1 MACGHDTKR
10 GPKSEKLDVMTGG
23 RSAAGGKRRREGRA
37 FLLNRTARFDQIVGT
52 CTAKA
57 HSKVMFATTMRCC
70 SILVIVA
77 MAFVVPS
84 ASSATSSQPP
94 KKDSAGILRLADE
107 VHPLYL
113 SDLCSSRD
121 APSASSIE
129 LGMHQCKHWQQRK
142 RQ

>member
-1 MACGHDTKR
+1 
-10 GPKSEKLDVMTGG
+10 
-23 RSAAGGKRRREGRA
+23 
-37 FLLNRTARFDQIVGT
+37 
-52 CTAKA
+52 
-57 HSKVMFATTMRCC
+57 MFATAMRCC

-84 ASSATSSQPP
+84 ASSATGSQPL
-94 KKDSAGILRLADE
+94 KKDSTGILRLAVPDE
-107 VHPLYL
+107 VRPFYL

-129 LGMHQCKHWQQRK
+129 FGMHQCKHWQQRK